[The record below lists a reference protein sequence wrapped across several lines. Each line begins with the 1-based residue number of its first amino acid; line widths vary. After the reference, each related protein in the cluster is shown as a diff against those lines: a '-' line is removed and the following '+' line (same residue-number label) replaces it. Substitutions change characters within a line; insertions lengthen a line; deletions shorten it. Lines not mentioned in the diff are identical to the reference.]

1 MEITKTEY
9 KRATVLKC
17 VGRIDSA
24 TAPDLEKQMM
34 ELVLSGKNI
43 ILDLQEIS
51 LVSSQGWWAIIRVQK
66 ELKKIG
72 RKKLILVCVCENV
85 RDSMNLIG
93 ILPYFTVF
101 ENMVDAI
108 ASL

>member
-43 ILDLQEIS
+43 MLDLEEIS

-66 ELKKIG
+66 ELKKNG
-72 RKKLILVCVCENV
+72 RKKLILVSVCENV